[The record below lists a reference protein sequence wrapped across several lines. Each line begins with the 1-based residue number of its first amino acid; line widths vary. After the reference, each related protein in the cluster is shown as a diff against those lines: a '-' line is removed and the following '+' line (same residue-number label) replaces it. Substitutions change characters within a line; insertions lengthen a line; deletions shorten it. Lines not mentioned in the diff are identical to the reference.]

1 LQRDKQALQE
11 HHYGNRVVHLG
22 SLADY
27 TYLLGLLDLL
37 RSPLPSADRIRLI
50 RIGFDSELSHL
61 LLPGTVHT
69 ITVAANTHS
78 LVHTVLAAMSYVH
91 PRITRSAAIA
101 TLNRTNR

>member
-1 LQRDKQALQE
+1 MQRDKQALQE

-22 SLADY
+22 SLVDY

-61 LLPGTVHT
+61 LLPDTVHI
-69 ITVAANTHS
+69 ITVAVNTHS
-78 LVHTVLAAMSYVH
+78 LVHTVLAASSYVR
-91 PRITRSAAIA
+91 PRITRAAAIA

>member
-1 LQRDKQALQE
+1 MQRDKQALQE

-22 SLADY
+22 SLVDY
-27 TYLLGLLDLL
+27 TYLLGLLDLP

-61 LLPGTVHT
+61 LLPGTAHT

-78 LVHTVLAAMSYVH
+78 LVHTVLAALSCVR
-91 PRITRSAAIA
+91 PRIVRAATIA
-101 TLNRTNR
+101 ALIRTNR